1 MYTHGQRPYC
11 VPLMD
16 TKYLK
21 LVFKKKEKKK
31 EDIDYKGCDWERG
44 REMYDVKTA
53 AVVGSPG
60 ILIVV

>member
-1 MYTHGQRPYC
+1 MYTHGQLRSINGHQIFK
-11 VPLMD
+11 VGL
-16 TKYLK
+16 
-21 LVFKKKEKKK
+21 KKKEKKRK
-31 EDIDYKGCDWERG
+31 DIDYKGCDWERG